1 MEDIND
7 TEKKKKTVEET
18 SENSAT
24 NQKKIYGDDINKIGN
39 INEQNKNRIQVS
51 NTKKSLF
58 FYLNLAKVRIYKL
71 LNFPIFSTIVV
82 YIGPTGSI
90 LSCYLQR
97 YMKQYDDLE
106 LSAMGMGMFLNI
118 WFILQFWV
126 LAVLFLSKM
135 QR

>member
-7 TEKKKKTVEET
+7 TEKKNMEET
-18 SENSAT
+18 RENSE
-24 NQKKIYGDDINKIGN
+24 IYGDDINKIGN
-39 INEQNKNRIQVS
+39 INEQSKNRIQVS

-58 FYLNLAKVRIYKL
+58 FYLNLAKVSIYKL
-71 LNFPIFSTIVV
+71 LNFPIPIFSTIIV

-97 YMKQYDDLE
+97 YMKHYDDLE

-118 WFILQFWV
+118 
-126 LAVLFLSKM
+126 
-135 QR
+135 